1 MRIVGV
7 PGEIIVTDQLDRGFH
22 GGLVTPKTYADITAK
37 ILRWR
42 PGEIFMFGVAAEFPM
57 LLHAL
62 QPVRGP
68 AAVALNVDDFELREF
83 FKDTEPDQAGHGR
96 HGLKRMG

>member
-1 MRIVGV
+1 
-7 PGEIIVTDQLDRGFH
+7 
-22 GGLVTPKTYADITAK
+22 
-37 ILRWR
+37 
-42 PGEIFMFGVAAEFPM
+42 MFGVATEFPV

-68 AAVALNVDDFELREF
+68 AAVALNVDDFELGEF
-83 FKDTEPDQAGHGR
+83 FKDAEPDQAGHGR